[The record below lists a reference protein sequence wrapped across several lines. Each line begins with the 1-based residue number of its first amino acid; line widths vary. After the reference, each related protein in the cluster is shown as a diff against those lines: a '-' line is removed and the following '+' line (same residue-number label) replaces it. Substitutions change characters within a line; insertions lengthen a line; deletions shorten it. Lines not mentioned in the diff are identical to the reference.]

1 MVTRHCSI
9 KLFRSRE
16 NGIRFD
22 SNARTCRFIY
32 FSHTRYFSLNRDR
45 ARWLNHRIIDSRF
58 HTLFHNS
65 VGKLAFELGKRETKI
80 VSKDGRDGSPYSSRS
95 PPTVAKSRDDRPDA
109 CRRSHSNRPP
119 RRRKRSRSTASRHAT
134 KPNAAANRHY
144 PRNNQR
150 AGGGGGGTPE
160 GGGTTLFSLPPRCIS
175 YFPPPPPFFP
185 YFSPFSFS
193 LLFIS
198 RIFDYRPPFLL
209 DFFYY

>member
-80 VSKDGRDGSPYSSRS
+80 VSKDGRDGSLYSSRS

-150 AGGGGGGTPE
+150 AGGGGGRDARGRGNDTF
-160 GGGTTLFSLPPRCIS
+160 LSSSALHFLL
-175 YFPPPPPFFP
+175 
-185 YFSPFSFS
+185 SPS
-193 LLFIS
+193 
-198 RIFDYRPPFLL
+198 PPFLPL
-209 DFFYY
+209 LFTVFVLAPVYLSYI

>member
-45 ARWLNHRIIDSRF
+45 VRWLNHRIIDSRF

-80 VSKDGRDGSPYSSRS
+80 VSKDGRDGSLYSSRS

-150 AGGGGGGTPE
+150 AGGGE
-160 GGGTTLFSLPPRCIS
+160 GEGRQREGERHFSLFLRAAFPTFPLPPLS
-175 YFPPPPPFFP
+175 
-185 YFSPFSFS
+185 SPTFHRFRSRSCLS
-193 LLFIS
+193 LVYLI
-198 RIFDYRPPFLL
+198 IAHH
-209 DFFYY
+209 FY